1 MIRYISSASLASF
14 ALLASACQ
22 GKFDVSG
29 QAQAPAPEVADAG
42 EIRAEPALVEAPEVV
57 PAPAPILEAPAEPL
71 EEPLRWVKV
80 TQDKV
85 YLRKAASGKAKFV
98 GLARPLS
105 AVPVYEEKKGDG
117 CTGKWLRVGLES
129 FPGYVCSTQTAKASA
144 PAPELPGDPVSDK
157 GDPTKRNG
165 LTYAIVIK
173 DSFLFETPNG
183 KELAT
188 ARPKESYVTVREEK
202 VVGKDSWARV
212 DGGWLPKSALR
223 AAQAK
228 GISALRGE
236 ILPEGATLPFVFVVA
251 KEAKLFA
258 NPGDT
263 TGEVAT
269 VRRFDRF
276 PVLETAELEGAKPG
290 EKARWARVDGGWLE
304 GKKLDW
310 ITQQPRPEH
319 VGPNQKWIFAD
330 LEQQALTAY
339 EGDKP
344 VFVTLFS
351 SGKAPNHTVT
361 GTYTIHRVYRTHTM
375 ENAPSGD
382 LSSYYYVADI
392 PFTMFFHKTF
402 ALHGAFW
409 HDNFGFTRSHGCVNM
424 TPADAKWIYE
434 WMSPQMPLGWWGL
447 ALDEDEARAA
457 GWTTVVTKWGDKIV
471 RDEDVMNP
479 NAAKVVEEMRK
490 LREKQANGEDID
502 TLEAD
507 SGDSIVPGDAATPSE
522 PSKPGEAK
530 PAQALKPEEK
540 KAGEPN
546 KPSEKKAGELKP
558 EEKGAEEAKKPAP
571 PAPTKPAPSSAPA
584 GR

>member
-1 MIRYISSASLASF
+1 MIRNGTRPFLLGMLFLAV
-14 ALLASACQ
+14 ACQ
-22 GKFDVSG
+22 DKFDLSSEPKD
-29 QAQAPAPEVADAG
+29 PAPSVADVG
-42 EIRAEPALVEAPEVV
+42 DVRAEPALVKTPEVV
-57 PAPAPILEAPAEPL
+57 PAPAPVPEEPEEPA

-85 YLRKAASGKAKFV
+85 YLRKAPSGKAKFV

-117 CTGKWLRVGLES
+117 CTGKWLRVGPHS
-129 FPGYVCSTQTAKASA
+129 FPGYVCSTQTAKSSA

-173 DSFLFETPNG
+173 DAFLFDTPNG

-202 VVGKDSWARV
+202 VIGKDTWVRV
-212 DGGWLPKSALR
+212 DGGWLPKTVLR

-236 ILPEGATLPFVFVVA
+236 ILPEGASLPFVFVVA

-263 TGEVAT
+263 TGEVGT
-269 VRRFDRF
+269 VKRFDRF
-276 PVLETAELEGAKPG
+276 PVQEVVEREGQKPG
-290 EKARWARVDGGWLE
+290 EMVRWARVEGGWLE

-319 VGPNQKWIFAD
+319 VGPDQKWIFAD
-330 LEQQALTAY
+330 LEQQSLTAY

-351 SGKAPNHTVT
+351 SGKAPNLTVT

-375 ENAPSGD
+375 ENAPGGD

-434 WMSPQMPLGWWGL
+434 WMSPQLPLGWWGM
-447 ALDEDEARAA
+447 ALDEEEAKEA

-490 LREKQANGEDID
+490 LREKQANGEAVDA
-502 TLEAD
+502 LEAD
-507 SGDSIVPGDAATPSE
+507 SGDSIVPGDATKPGAPT
-522 PSKPGEAK
+522 KPGEAPK
-530 PAQALKPEEK
+530 IPEPAKPEEK
-540 KAGEPN
+540 KATEATTPSETTKAEDK
-546 KPSEKKAGELKP
+546 KPSAAPSAPKESKPSKA
-558 EEKGAEEAKKPAP
+558 
-571 PAPTKPAPSSAPA
+571 APSSAPV
-584 GR
+584 GG

>member
-1 MIRYISSASLASF
+1 MIRNTTRSSLLGL
-14 ALLASACQ
+14 ALLAAACQ
-22 GKFDVSG
+22 GKFDVTG
-29 QAQAPAPEVADAG
+29 APE
-42 EIRAEPALVEAPEVV
+42 
-57 PAPAPILEAPAEPL
+57 EAPAEAQKAADVRAEPVAEAPVKEEPAPPPVKEEPAEPA

-85 YLRKAASGKAKFV
+85 YLRKAPTGKSKFV

-105 AVPVYEEKKGDG
+105 AVPVYEEAKGEG
-117 CTGKWLRVGLES
+117 CSGKWLRVGPES

-144 PAPELPGDPVSDK
+144 PAPELPGDPVNDA

-165 LTYAIVIK
+165 LTYSIVVK
-173 DSFLFETPNG
+173 DAFLFDAPNG

-202 VVGKDSWARV
+202 VVGKDTWVKV
-212 DGGWLPKSALR
+212 DGGWLPKSVLR
-223 AAQAK
+223 AASAK

-236 ILPEGATLPFVFVVA
+236 ILPEGTELPWVFVVA
-251 KEAKLFA
+251 KEAKVFA

-263 TGEVAT
+263 TGEVAM
-269 VRRFDRF
+269 VKRFDRF
-276 PVLETAELEGAKPG
+276 PVLEVKELENPSKPG
-290 EKARWARVDGGWLE
+290 EMLRWARVESGWLE

-310 ITQQPRPEH
+310 VFQQPRPDH
-319 VGPNQKWIFAD
+319 VGPEDKWIFAD
-330 LEQQALTAY
+330 LEQQTLTAY

-351 SGKAPNHTVT
+351 SGKAPNLTVT

-375 ENAPSGD
+375 ENAPGGTED
-382 LSSYYYVADI
+382 SYYYVADI

-424 TPADAKWIYE
+424 VPADAKWIYE
-434 WMSPQMPLGWWGL
+434 WMTPQLPLGWWGM
-447 ALDEDEARAA
+447 AVDEAEAKEL

-490 LREKQANGEDID
+490 LREKKENGELIEG
-502 TLEAD
+502 EA
-507 SGDSIVPGDAATPSE
+507 GEGAAPKPGETAPEKKPGEVVPAE
-522 PSKPGEAK
+522 KKPGEA
-530 PAQALKPEEK
+530 ATE
-540 KAGEPN
+540 GN
-546 KPSEKKAGELKP
+546 KPSEKPAAPKAP
-558 EEKGAEEAKKPAP
+558 ESPKAE
-571 PAPTKPAPSSAPA
+571 PSSAPTKS
-584 GR
+584 